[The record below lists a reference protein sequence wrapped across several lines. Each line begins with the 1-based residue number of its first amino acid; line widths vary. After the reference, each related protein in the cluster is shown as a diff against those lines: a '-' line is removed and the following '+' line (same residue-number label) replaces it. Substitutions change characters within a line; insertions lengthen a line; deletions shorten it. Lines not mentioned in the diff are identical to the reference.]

1 MAGFQPSLSHQ
12 QNPATQGYQQ
22 IPAASVQQDSQILGD
37 ISNSNTKPTYP
48 QINPFALPQQ
58 DMTSQASYQY
68 LPSTKLLPQN
78 IMDPR
83 LSVKDAVQDL
93 TSYIRP
99 LIHQAHLTYFN
110 HRENWSA
117 KAATEAFNALGQ
129 HIINQNKY
137 LPREFVSQTLSYLI
151 QNTAPHYV
159 ISEQGDYFKAN
170 KIKPDRDNTNARLQ
184 ATIVRASDAQQ
195 YELLNTLTPK
205 QAQKINVDT
214 GRNLTAGK
222 ADIGDG
228 SFGIVRYARNMQTDE
243 IVAVK
248 KGSHEHMAKLEIKSM
263 QQLSQQPKL
272 VAPYSHASIPFQ
284 DENGNTVHKHY
295 FFMPLY
301 NEGDGVDASEKLH
314 ELKTVNLPEAELKLK
329 HIAFSYLEAVAHL
342 HKLGMAHR
350 DIKLDN
356 FLHSSKHGI
365 GLADFGL
372 AKKLL
377 ARVFKSTAGTNGYL
391 PPEYGKK
398 TYTYLA
404 HDSFSLG
411 LALLELK
418 HGIEPWSINGPHLV
432 IRGQELKIRQKL
444 DTNLAGISSNNRL
457 IQGLR
462 FETFDE
468 VIAGLLHANPA
479 KRITPEQALNTP
491 YFREY
496 AISQQ
501 SAHVLF

>member
-58 DMTSQASYQY
+58 DMTSQASFQY

-184 ATIVRASDAQQ
+184 ATIVRASDGQQ
-195 YELLNTLTPK
+195 YELLNTLTP
-205 QAQKINVDT
+205 
-214 GRNLTAGK
+214 
-222 ADIGDG
+222 
-228 SFGIVRYARNMQTDE
+228 E
-243 IVAVK
+243 
-248 KGSHEHMAKLEIKSM
+248 
-263 QQLSQQPKL
+263 
-272 VAPYSHASIPFQ
+272 
-284 DENGNTVHKHY
+284 
-295 FFMPLY
+295 
-301 NEGDGVDASEKLH
+301 
-314 ELKTVNLPEAELKLK
+314 
-329 HIAFSYLEAVAHL
+329 
-342 HKLGMAHR
+342 
-350 DIKLDN
+350 
-356 FLHSSKHGI
+356 
-365 GLADFGL
+365 
-372 AKKLL
+372 
-377 ARVFKSTAGTNGYL
+377 
-391 PPEYGKK
+391 
-398 TYTYLA
+398 
-404 HDSFSLG
+404 
-411 LALLELK
+411 
-418 HGIEPWSINGPHLV
+418 
-432 IRGQELKIRQKL
+432 
-444 DTNLAGISSNNRL
+444 
-457 IQGLR
+457 
-462 FETFDE
+462 
-468 VIAGLLHANPA
+468 
-479 KRITPEQALNTP
+479 
-491 YFREY
+491 
-496 AISQQ
+496 
-501 SAHVLF
+501 